1 MDSTLGGGA
10 RPSDSQDDLA
20 AEKDGEGFSDS
31 RSSVLVGLT
40 ALELEAALRKSEEEI
55 QQHKAARDSLSEELE
70 AAAIKSEVDAQRHK
84 EAQNVLLAQLETV
97 LMQAE
102 EEAQQYKVARD
113 LLTAK
118 QKAALAKIDEEA
130 QEQKAARDLLSAELE
145 AALLTA
151 EVEAEKW
158 QCVEAFLLEKLS
170 DTMREVE
177 KLNQRCGEAESMTEK
192 LKVALEKAEKDASDF
207 KAARDALSV
216 ELEAA
221 VKQTLEEVEQHR
233 VTRDMLSAKLE
244 ASLMKAEEEAR
255 QYKVSRDEL
264 LVEWE
269 AAMVKAGEEILQLK
283 AVRDL
288 LSAELESTLLTAE
301 VEAEKW
307 QSVEAFLVEKLSDAM
322 REVEKLNR
330 CCGEADLA
338 SEDLKAALEKAEKD
352 ASDCK
357 AARDALSTKLEAA
370 VKMSEEE
377 MRKHR
382 AAQDSLS
389 AELEAASVSAEVEAE
404 KRKSVEAMF
413 MERLSSALC
422 DVDKQKAHLAEAQ
435 LLMSAEVESMQRK
448 LSEEVEKHRAAETIL
463 QTKLEAL
470 SIASAEQA
478 LRSEE
483 ASQEA
488 LSAVIEA
495 AAKKAQEDALQHK
508 AVQDTLSA
516 KLEAALK
523 IAGSSTPVTD
533 TRKPETHSSSC
544 SNCKL
549 VTSELERT
557 KAELENV
564 LFERKDNDTCRSRDL
579 ADIAAL
585 RKALETAHSHN
596 AAISAELQNLQAASS
611 QLKPLREELDS
622 VKEECAAAS
631 AAQEAAVTE
640 LKQSQ
645 AKAVAQEAQLKEQAT
660 VTEGLAQQISS
671 LQLAVASVES
681 EKGLLAEQIAAL
693 KSAAQP
699 NPPKKVRDVAVGDD
713 HASASD
719 EEKEPGIGIKRG
731 TPSSQ
736 GASKIHQG
744 EQRDTIAALEKLM
757 LENNELKAAQ
767 VSQKQEIAGLKELLQ
782 VQAQAFRSCEFEK
795 DNAIGKLSNDLR
807 FLKEVVEARR
817 LAEEGRKTGMKSPG
831 SGGVGEA
838 VQSAPGPME
847 AAHVQLARK
856 DGEVQALRCLLEKE
870 REMFGKK
877 LSEIER
883 QKQEGAH
890 MAFSLT
896 EKTALEA
903 RCSRLENEL
912 KGVREA
918 QRAEQASLQAVR
930 CELATAHAC
939 RHPRTGCDQKTHC
952 LESALRQNCL
962 LRKEVDELK
971 ARDVALEKEKTK
983 SAFLRLE
990 IADLETQLRA
1000 ALSGPISHPCKS
1012 PHGELMQLSVSNGNT
1027 DVGPVLNARYAICP
1041 PVQERFSCEAK
1052 QPSKSPALFH
1062 VQTSFVSGLPSARR
1076 ACSEA
1081 LSPERSQKEERRE
1094 KEVGRLSRSLHSPF
1108 REVGKARPAA
1118 TVHYRSSAP
1127 TEIPPMPSSAA
1138 VQDIFSSSRS
1148 CVGSRPK

>member
-782 VQAQAFRSCEFEK
+782 VQAQKLVIVESEKVCRAAEMREEVEAARFAMDLLKAENCVQRSAADASACEARKLKENIVILTGKLGSARAEFEQLEEAARQIAQQR
-795 DNAIGKLSNDLR
+795 DAALS
-807 FLKEVVEARR
+807 EVVNQQSENAALRSL
-817 LAEEGRKTGMKSPG
+817 LAEERGIFAKELELLKKEEEQDEAIVTTVMAEKNTLEIRCACLEAEMKTLQGSQLAQNSAIPSAFKELTVTQARVQQLRAECNEKGRKLDCVLLQNGLLR
-831 SGGVGEA
+831 E
-838 VQSAPGPME
+838 
-847 AAHVQLARK
+847 
-856 DGEVQALRCLLEKE
+856 EV
-870 REMFGKK
+870 
-877 LSEIER
+877 
-883 QKQEGAH
+883 
-890 MAFSLT
+890 
-896 EKTALEA
+896 
-903 RCSRLENEL
+903 NEL
-912 KGVREA
+912 KTMI
-918 QRAEQASLQAVR
+918 ASLQR
-930 CELATAHAC
+930 CNAATGHSAE
-939 RHPRTGCDQKTHC
+939 RTH
-952 LESALRQNCL
+952 
-962 LRKEVDELK
+962 
-971 ARDVALEKEKTK
+971 
-983 SAFLRLE
+983 LRLE
-990 IADLETQLRA
+990 PEPQ
-1000 ALSGPISHPCKS
+1000 PCE
-1012 PHGELMQLSVSNGNT
+1012 GL
-1027 DVGPVLNARYAICP
+1027 
-1041 PVQERFSCEAK
+1041 
-1052 QPSKSPALFH
+1052 QP
-1062 VQTSFVSGLPSARR
+1062 Q
-1076 ACSEA
+1076 
-1081 LSPERSQKEERRE
+1081 
-1094 KEVGRLSRSLHSPF
+1094 
-1108 REVGKARPAA
+1108 
-1118 TVHYRSSAP
+1118 
-1127 TEIPPMPSSAA
+1127 
-1138 VQDIFSSSRS
+1138 
-1148 CVGSRPK
+1148 